1 MLRKI
6 LAAIGL
12 GVAASSAA
20 AAAPPYSPYA
30 NPATNAIYNLLFCD
44 DPAGYAAKPGQ
55 TPATWQAT
63 LASDDV
69 AALRSLANDTAQE
82 GRVRYLAF
90 SRLRA
95 IGQTVTPKILLAVII
110 EVAFDGGLDTLAAF
124 QEGGVRYINQ
134 SGKLVVIDGVASF
147 VPRVRHLFAT
157 AQPLVDHLGPADEA
171 RWAPP
176 KAGDVRLTFL
186 VSDGPY
192 FGQAPADVM
201 QADAAAGPVMLSATE
216 LMVAVVAAGTA
227 SDSAE

>member
-12 GVAASSAA
+12 GVAASFGA

-30 NPATNAIYNLLFCD
+30 NPAANDFYNLLFCD

-55 TPATWQAT
+55 TPAAWQAT

-69 AALRSLANDTAQE
+69 AALRSLASDAAQE
-82 GRVRYLAF
+82 GHIRYLAF

-95 IGQTVTPKILLAVII
+95 IGQTVMPKILLGVIV
-110 EVAFDGGLDTLAAF
+110 EVALDGGLDTLAAF
-124 QEGGVRYINQ
+124 QEGDVRYINH
-134 SGKLVVIDGVASF
+134 SGKLVVIDGVASLT
-147 VPRVRHLFAT
+147 PRVRKLFAT
-157 AQPLVDHLGPADEA
+157 TQPLVDQLGPADEA
-171 RWAPP
+171 RRAPP
-176 KAGDVRLTFL
+176 KTGEVRLTFL

-201 QADAAAGPVMLSATE
+201 QVDAAAGPVMLSATE
-216 LMVAVVAAGTA
+216 LMLAVVAAGTA
-227 SDSAE
+227 PDAAK